1 MLCRRF
7 RLSSSATVS
16 QHLEALRRIN
26 LFSQAG
32 GVGIIWYKRV
42 SLFTPA
48 AEEAIMMTRIAGSR
62 GAFPTIFHLAVLS
75 LAIGVVCMQ
84 PLSAFASEDP
94 IDGDPELVWLNE
106 MARFYEVYPELKE
119 QRGGGW
125 KPYNR
130 VKWLLEQRMTDGR
143 LPEFGARWEVWQARM
158 QREAELGKSAKASWF
173 AIGPVN
179 MSGRIISIDFHPT
192 NPDIVY
198 VGAASG
204 GLWKSE
210 DGGDTWRTTT
220 DALPT
225 LAIGAI
231 CVLPWNPDIVLI
243 GTGEG
248 TGPHP
253 GLFGVGILKS
263 TDGGETWSTTSLS
276 YPLSDMTGTN
286 VIEANPYTGTILA
299 GTRDGLY
306 RSTDEGDTWTQLK
319 SAGRWYDVKW
329 KPGDPNRVY
338 AAKGFAFG
346 ANGVKVSTDDGLTW
360 AQAGTGQPPGNQIG
374 KTKIAVS
381 PADSSVIYANYTS
394 KQTSQ
399 SLGVYRSDDNGET
412 WVPQNTTLN
421 MVGYQGWYNLTLVVD
436 PNDIDKVIA
445 GGVSLYRSTDG
456 GVDFSETGEGFILGS
471 ETEVH
476 VDHHAIAYEPGS
488 DSNVWVCTDGGVWR
502 STDDGATW
510 SSRRE
515 GLVTYQFYDI
525 CVAQSD
531 PNFMMGGT
539 QDNGIPGRVDP
550 ESWAV
555 STLIADGMVCNVDP
569 TDADRIYGEWQFGN
583 QVKSEDGGDSWF
595 NIMNGI
601 TGSGSWVTPVDQDQ
615 NQPERLFTSTSDG
628 IFRTTNG
635 GSSWEWVGPQ
645 TATWIS
651 ISPVDGDVVWTVS
664 STGVVYTVD
673 DAETWENAAACGFP
687 TGEAT
692 KIHAHPTDVN
702 TAFVTFSGY
711 GEGDAHIA
719 MTTDMGATWV
729 DVTGDLPS
737 QPVNTMIVDP
747 LETAAW
753 FIGTDAGVWSSTNGG
768 VNWVPHEVGL
778 PNAVILDL
786 EIRRNARKLVAG
798 THGRGAWE
806 IDLLPLT
813 GVDVD
818 AAGGSSIHLML
829 DPPYPNPLRDRTLLR
844 FASRHPGP
852 VSLDV
857 YDARGRHVSHVG
869 ELAEGDGII
878 RTTWWS
884 AGDLP
889 SGVYFVTLR
898 AGGDMKSRRI
908 VVAK

>member
-1 MLCRRF
+1 
-7 RLSSSATVS
+7 
-16 QHLEALRRIN
+16 
-26 LFSQAG
+26 
-32 GVGIIWYKRV
+32 
-42 SLFTPA
+42 
-48 AEEAIMMTRIAGSR
+48 MTGIAGPQR
-62 GAFPTIFHLAVLS
+62 AFPAIFHIAVLS
-75 LAIGVVCMQ
+75 LVVGIVCMHS
-84 PLSAFASEDP
+84 LSGFASEEPVAD
-94 IDGDPELVWLNE
+94 DPELAWLNE
-106 MARFYEVYPELKE
+106 MARFYEIHPELKE
-119 QRGGGW
+119 QRGSGW

-130 VKWLLEQRMTDGR
+130 VKWLLESRMTDGR
-143 LPEFGARWEVWQARM
+143 PPDFGARWEAWQARM
-158 QREAELGKSAKASWF
+158 EREAAVARAPLASWF

-204 GLWKSE
+204 GLWKSD

-220 DALPT
+220 DELPT

-248 TGPHP
+248 TGAYP

-263 TDGGETWSTTSLS
+263 IDGGETWSTTSLS
-276 YPLSDMTGTN
+276 YPLSDMIGTN

-299 GTRDGLY
+299 GARDGLW
-306 RSTDEGDTWTQLK
+306 RSTDEGETWTQIR

-329 KPGDPNRVY
+329 KPGDSLRVY
-338 AAKGFAFG
+338 AAKGFG
-346 ANGVKVSTDDGLTW
+346 TGNNNVKVSTDDGLTW
-360 AQAGTGQPPGNQIG
+360 NTAGTGQPPGGEVG

-381 PADSSVIYANYTS
+381 AANPDVIYANYTS
-394 KQTSQ
+394 SVDYQ
-399 SLGVYRSDDNGET
+399 SLGIYRSDDNGAT

-421 MVGYQGWYNLTLVVD
+421 MVNSQGWYNLTLAVD
-436 PNDIDKVIA
+436 PNDINTVIA

-456 GVDFSETGEGFILGS
+456 GVSLSQTGEGFILGN
-471 ETEVH
+471 ETDVH
-476 VDHHAIAYEPGS
+476 WDHHAIAYEPGS
-488 DSNVWVCTDGGVWR
+488 NSNVWVCTDGGVWK

-531 PNFMMGGT
+531 PTFMMGGT

-550 ESWAV
+550 DTWAV

-569 TDADRIYGEWQFGN
+569 NNANLIYGEWQFGN
-583 QVKSEDGGDSWF
+583 HVKSTNGGDSWF
-595 NIMNGI
+595 SIMNGI
-601 TGSGSWVTPVDQDQ
+601 TGSGAWVAPVDEDQ
-615 NQPERLFTSTSDG
+615 NQPARLFTSTSHG

-635 GSSWEWVGPQ
+635 GGVWEPVGPQ
-645 TATWIS
+645 TAIWIS
-651 ISPVDGDVVWTVS
+651 ISPVDGDVVWTVNS
-664 STGVVYTVD
+664 SGVKYTTD
-673 DAETWENAAACGFP
+673 DAETWQDAASYGFP
-687 TGEAT
+687 VGAET

-711 GEGDAHIA
+711 TAGVAHIA
-719 MTTDMGATWV
+719 ITTDMGVSWM
-729 DVTGDLPS
+729 DVTGDLPP

-747 LETAAW
+747 LDPIVW
-753 FIGTDAGVWSSTNGG
+753 YIGTDAGVWSSTNGG

-806 IDLLPLT
+806 IDIPPLS
-813 GVDVD
+813 GVAVSI
-818 AAGGSSIHLML
+818 AGGSSIHLML

-857 YDARGRHVSHVG
+857 YDVQGELVSHIG
-869 ELAEGDGII
+869 DLPRGDGVI

-884 AGDLP
+884 VGDLP

-898 AGGDMKSRRI
+898 AGGAQKSQRI
-908 VVAK
+908 VVTK